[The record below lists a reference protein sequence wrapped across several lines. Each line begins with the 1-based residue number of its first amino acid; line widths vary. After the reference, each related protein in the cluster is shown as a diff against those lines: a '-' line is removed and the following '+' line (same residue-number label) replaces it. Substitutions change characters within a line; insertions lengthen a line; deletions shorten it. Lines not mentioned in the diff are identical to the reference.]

1 MRFFCRFGGAED
13 GKSRVRKGGGGA
25 GNEEPEKGEKWAVR
39 AEKGILAQKGESLGM
54 SMNFAVGNVG
64 KEEKLSI
71 FLKIFA
77 KKFQKTI
84 AYLKYIVYN
93 ILKVVE
99 SGAKW
104 GKVER
109 KSICFA
115 DLSP

>member
-1 MRFFCRFGGAED
+1 
-13 GKSRVRKGGGGA
+13 
-25 GNEEPEKGEKWAVR
+25 
-39 AEKGILAQKGESLGM
+39 M

-64 KEEKLSI
+64 KEENLSI
-71 FLKIFA
+71 FLKNFA
-77 KKFQKTI
+77 EKFQKTI

-104 GKVER
+104 GKVEQ